1 MYKKILI
8 PTDGSKQALKAAK
21 HSLWLSDKSQG
32 EIIALH
38 VIETSSFSNI
48 RARDLKHE
56 MKDMLKDEG
65 DQAIQEI
72 IQISQKNDLN
82 TKIMSRVE
90 EGSAAD
96 KILDVADDESVD
108 LIVMG
113 TSGKHGIDR
122 FLIGSV
128 AEKVVRNSTK
138 PVLVVH

>member
-8 PTDGSKQALKAAK
+8 PTDGSKHALKAAK

-32 EIIALH
+32 ELIALH
-38 VIETSSFSNI
+38 VVETSSFSNI
-48 RARDLKHE
+48 RARDLKYE
-56 MKDMLKDEG
+56 MKNMLKDEG
-65 DQAIQEI
+65 DRAIHEI
-72 IQISQKNDLN
+72 VNMSQTNNLAV
-82 TKIMSRVE
+82 KIIPRVE

-96 KILDVADDESVD
+96 KILDVADEESVD
-108 LIVMG
+108 LIVIG

-128 AEKVVRNSTK
+128 AEKVVRNSNK

>member
-8 PTDGSKQALKAAK
+8 PTDGSKHALKAAK

-32 EIIALH
+32 ELIALH
-38 VIETSSFSNI
+38 VVETSSFSNI
-48 RARDLKHE
+48 RARDLKYE
-56 MKDMLKDEG
+56 MKNMLKDEG
-65 DQAIQEI
+65 DRAIHEI
-72 IQISQKNDLN
+72 VNMSQTNNLAV
-82 TKIMSRVE
+82 KIIPRVE

-96 KILDVADDESVD
+96 KILDVADEESVD
-108 LIVMG
+108 LIVLG

-128 AEKVVRNSTK
+128 AEKVVRNSNK